1 VYDIRTLESRVGDT
15 MAYARFSA
23 LLLAL
28 FALVAL
34 ALATMGTYGVISFAV
49 SQRTREI
56 GVRVALGATR
66 GDIQRMVVGQ
76 GVGIAVAGAVC
87 GLVAA
92 LGATRVLRS
101 LLFGVA
107 PSDPVTFAAIAA
119 LLVGVVV
126 ASWVPARRAASIPP
140 LRALRDG

>member
-1 VYDIRTLESRVGDT
+1 

-66 GDIQRMVVGQ
+66 GDILRMVVGQ

-126 ASWVPARRAASIPP
+126 VASWVPARRAASIPP